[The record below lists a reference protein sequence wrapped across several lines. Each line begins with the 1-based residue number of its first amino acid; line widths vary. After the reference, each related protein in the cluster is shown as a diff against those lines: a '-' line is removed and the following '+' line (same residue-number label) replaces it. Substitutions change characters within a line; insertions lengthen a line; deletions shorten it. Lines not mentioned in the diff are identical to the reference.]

1 MTSLRTGCATS
12 LLLQDLGFVLQAV
25 FNATYRTPTAVGR
38 HTAMQRSIS
47 FAATSLRSPSPPT
60 LKRNALARA
69 CQAAAGKMAA
79 AGCRDGDAEPLLGRQ
94 PVRPQHTS
102 PSLSCSRP
110 VIVGSEWYKS
120 PVASKLAA
128 FTELAKGAEP
138 PVLVQ
143 CVKTKWTPTPNSA
156 PDGSYARRRLFD
168 RNAAGLPPVRAIS
181 DLP

>member
-1 MTSLRTGCATS
+1 
-12 LLLQDLGFVLQAV
+12 
-25 FNATYRTPTAVGR
+25 
-38 HTAMQRSIS
+38 
-47 FAATSLRSPSPPT
+47 
-60 LKRNALARA
+60 
-69 CQAAAGKMAA
+69 MAA
-79 AGCRDGDAEPLLGRQ
+79 AGCRDGDAEPLLANMNSDNAEPGSDSPVSSILSSLDQGLALQ
-94 PVRPQHTS
+94 PVQPQHTS
-102 PSLSCSRP
+102 PSLSCARNAFRP

-138 PVLVQ
+138 PALVQ
-143 CVKTKWTPTPNSA
+143 CVKTKWKPTPNSA